1 MLFFLRFID
10 RGVIHEMEVG
20 RRLPAPNEGV
30 SKLVPIWPT
39 QQKKNIVITFQ
50 RISLRPDKS
59 SAK

>member
-1 MLFFLRFID
+1 MLFFLRSID
-10 RGVIHEMEVG
+10 RGVIHEMKIG

-50 RISLRPDKS
+50 GISPRQTR
-59 SAK
+59 AR